1 MQTLTP
7 WQQPDPLRPTPALE
21 RQLERRV
28 LAPARSIGEDLSL
41 VAITEAPPPVSI
53 MHPPQGGTW
62 IAARHDHDPV
72 AMARGALHAPEAE
85 IERLTRLHE
94 AGMRPDVIL
103 VGHQLPGR
111 WQPGDPVP
119 PAYLPGETST
129 VNRVLAAQSSA
140 VAFGLG
146 LVQAA
151 AGIGV
156 GLGQAAA
163 AGVARL
169 GESAAALD
177 PFILGGTREPQT
189 DLIGWVFL
197 GGWDEQPAR

>member
-1 MQTLTP
+1 METLTP
-7 WQQPDPLRPTPALE
+7 WQQPELRPTPALE
-21 RQLERRV
+21 HQLERQI
-28 LAPARSIGEDLSL
+28 LAPARSVGEDLSL
-41 VAITEAPPPVSI
+41 VAITEPPPPVSI

-62 IAARHDHDPV
+62 IAARHDRDPV
-72 AMARGALHAPEAE
+72 AAARGALHAPEAE
-85 IERLTRLHE
+85 IERLRRLHE

-119 PAYLPGETST
+119 PAYLPGEAAT

-151 AGIGV
+151 AGIGG

-163 AGVARL
+163 GGVARL
-169 GESAAALD
+169 GETVAALD
-177 PFILGGTREPQT
+177 PVILGGTREPET
-189 DLIGWVFL
+189 GLIGWVFL
-197 GGWDEQPAR
+197 GGWDEQPSR